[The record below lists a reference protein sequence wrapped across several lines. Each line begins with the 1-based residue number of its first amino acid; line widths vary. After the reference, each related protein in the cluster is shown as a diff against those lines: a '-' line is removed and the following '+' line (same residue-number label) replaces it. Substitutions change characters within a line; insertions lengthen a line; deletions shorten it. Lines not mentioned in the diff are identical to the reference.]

1 MLKVFAISTS
11 KVITEAVKVAVGM
24 RYPEFKDKVQG
35 FPIRTDEKSRT
46 IDRFRECAEAIEREI
61 QSGDLVHD
69 RFIGVLDFPRVE
81 GAKEIHSLSSVQ
93 GMLILAFPE
102 IQWVPLFKDAKLFDE
117 REIFKKI
124 EEEKRKRE
132 GGKKDE
138 TGRKENTAEQCEMNF
153 DLAVE
158 LCKGNY
164 TPLFDGDGLRG
175 HLMRRVHGWD
185 ASDKDHPDRGEMFTR
200 HDIALVVDEEPH
212 FVYMNSYT
220 AYRFGY
226 RVYPIPSGVCA
237 DKLLR
242 EPGCL
247 PLVRGLPIKKKNGKV
262 YEPTIVAFEDVC
274 LQFPDRTASYENEVA
289 FGSRRDENFKALR
302 DCHLRVVSTASQE
315 DEKFVKD
322 AEDKNVLPGKYFK
335 DLVSSD
341 GRSYRLC
348 DKRRETLRQRFVAG
362 WAHLKRRVFNICGD
376 WFGYWF
382 FTSLDFAVVAFLL
395 IGTFFW
401 KPAWAIP
408 VVVAV
413 FVFRGLFGKAIL
425 HQTRRLVGKIPFL
438 EKMRTCRQQKP
449 FMPLTFVNHDT
460 QKDVHD
466 HNVVRW
472 CVARKPLA
480 GIFGL
485 RNYCGLPNGRG
496 FKGIDSSEDI
506 KKLYRTARTKYQF
519 SYEEIVNESGH
530 AAPGAAQEVATF
542 LLRRCERMKDSII
555 DADGAIHAAV
565 LATVATELLNYKTPA
580 LSIEALHW
588 KHYYEVRAECEF
600 VGVRNREDM
609 EDRYIDIHN
618 SLRRICA
625 SGSGKVRA
633 EVFNS
638 GAAELMDALVRLLT
652 ENGKLDE
659 AAFFVRKSRMLHR
672 RLLRPIAKA
681 FFAYP
686 EWVLRTPLNFYFSIC
701 GFFLLFWICWY
712 LQYPDKGIWWAFGQS
727 MTVVISRNNV
737 EALTPEQE
745 IVVTLAKQVGILH
758 LAFLASNFMTFMQR
772 K

>member
-24 RYPEFKDKVQG
+24 RYPEFKDKVLG
-35 FPIRTDEKSRT
+35 FNIRTDEKART

-61 QSGDLVHD
+61 QEGDIVHD
-69 RFIGVLDFPRVE
+69 RFIGVLDVPRAE
-81 GAKEIHSLSSVQ
+81 SAKEMHSLSSVQ
-93 GMLILAFPE
+93 GMLVLAFPE
-102 IQWVPLFKDAKLFDE
+102 IQWVPLFRDAKLFDE
-117 REIFKKI
+117 REILRKI
-124 EEEKRKRE
+124 EEEKQKRE
-132 GGKKDE
+132 GGKKEEAKEKGKDE
-138 TGRKENTAEQCEMNF
+138 KRCEMTF
-153 DLAVE
+153 DLALE

-164 TPLFDGDGLRG
+164 SPLFDGDGLRG
-175 HLMRRVHGWD
+175 WLMKRVHGGD
-185 ASDKDHPDRGEMFTR
+185 DSESDKGEFFTR

-226 RVYPIPSGVCA
+226 RVYPIPSGACA

-242 EPGCL
+242 EPGNL
-247 PLVRGLPIKKKNGKV
+247 PSVRGLPIKKKDGV
-262 YEPTIVAFEDVC
+262 EFTPTVIAFEDVC
-274 LQFPDRTASYENEVA
+274 LQFPDRTAAYENETA
-289 FGSRRDENFKALR
+289 FGCRRDENFKVLR
-302 DCHLRVVSTASQE
+302 DCDLRVISTASQE
-315 DEKFVKD
+315 GEKFVKD
-322 AEDKNVLPGKYFK
+322 ADDKKLLPEKYFK
-335 DLVSSD
+335 ELASSD
-341 GRSYRLC
+341 GRPYRLC
-348 DKRRETLRQRFVAG
+348 DKQRKTFRQDIAAW
-362 WAHLKRRVFNICGD
+362 WAHQKRRWFNNCGD
-376 WFGYWF
+376 WFGYWL
-382 FTSLDFAVVAFLL
+382 FTTLDFGVVAAFL
-395 IGTFFW
+395 IGVFFW
-401 KPAWAIP
+401 KPAWMLPAI
-408 VVVAV
+408 ASV
-413 FVFRGLFGKAIL
+413 FIFRGVLGLKIL
-425 HQTRRLVGKIPFL
+425 HKIREVVGKIPFL
-438 EKMRTCRQQKP
+438 EKLRICRGQWP
-449 FMPLTFVNHDT
+449 FMPLMFVNHDT

-466 HNVVRW
+466 HKAVRW

-506 KKLYRTARTKYQF
+506 RKLYRTARTKFQF
-519 SYEEIVNESGH
+519 SYEEVVNESGH

-600 VGVRNREDM
+600 VGVRHREDM

-618 SLRRICA
+618 SMRRICA

-701 GFFLLFWICWY
+701 GFFLLFWIYWY
-712 LQYPDKGIWWAFGQS
+712 LQYPDKGVWWAFGQS

-758 LAFLASNFMTFMQR
+758 LAFLAGKFMTFMQR

>member
-1 MLKVFAISTS
+1 MIKVFAISS
-11 KVITEAVKVAVGM
+11 SRVITRVVAAALEI
-24 RYPEFKDKVQG
+24 RYPDLKNRVQTVLFRWDVDILDG
-35 FPIRTDEKSRT
+35 
-46 IDRFRECAEAIEREI
+46 FRECAEAIEREI
-61 QSGDLVHD
+61 QDGDLVHD
-69 RFIGVLDFPRVE
+69 RFIGVLDVPRAE
-81 GAKEIHSLSSVQ
+81 SAKEMHSLSSVQ
-93 GMLILAFPE
+93 GMLVLAFPE
-102 IQWVPLFKDAKLFDE
+102 IQWVPLFRDAKLFDE

-124 EEEKRKRE
+124 EEEKQKRE
-132 GGKKDE
+132 GGKKEEAKEKGKDE
-138 TGRKENTAEQCEMNF
+138 ERCEMTF
-153 DLAVE
+153 DLALE

-164 TPLFDGDGLRG
+164 SPLFDGDGLRG
-175 HLMRRVHGWD
+175 WLMKRVHGGD
-185 ASDKDHPDRGEMFTR
+185 DMDKGWFFTR
-200 HDIALVVDEEPH
+200 RDIALVVDEEPH

-226 RVYPIPSGVCA
+226 RVYPIPSGACA

-242 EPGCL
+242 EPGNL
-247 PLVRGLPIKKKNGKV
+247 PSVRGLPIKKKDGVEYK
-262 YEPTIVAFEDVC
+262 PTVIAFEDVC

-289 FGSRRDENFKALR
+289 FGSRRDENFKVLR
-302 DCHLRVVSTASQE
+302 DCHLRVVSTASQA

-335 DLVSSD
+335 GLTSSD

-348 DKRRETLRQRFVAG
+348 DKRRETLRQWFVAG

-382 FTSLDFAVVAFLL
+382 FTSLDFAVVALLL

-449 FMPLTFVNHDT
+449 FMPLMFVNHDT

-496 FKGIDSSEDI
+496 FKGVDSAEDI

-519 SYEEIVNESGH
+519 SYEEVVNESGH

-565 LATVATELLNYKTPA
+565 LAMVATELLNYKTPA

-600 VGVRNREDM
+600 VGVRHREDM

-638 GAAELMDALVRLLT
+638 GAAELVDALVRLLT

-681 FFAYP
+681 FLAYP

-701 GFFLLFWICWY
+701 GFFLLFWIYWY

-727 MTVVISRNNV
+727 MTVVISRSNV
-737 EALTPEQE
+737 KALTPEQE
-745 IVVTLAKQVGILH
+745 IVITLAKQVGILH

>member
-1 MLKVFAISTS
+1 MLKVFAISSS

-24 RYPEFKDKVQG
+24 RYPDLKDQVMTVL
-35 FPIRTDEKSRT
+35 IRQEAKNNL
-46 IDRFRECAEAIEREI
+46 DRFRECAEAIEREI
-61 QSGDLVHD
+61 RDGDLVHD
-69 RFIGVLDFPRVE
+69 RFIGVLDFPRAV
-81 GAKEIHSLSSVQ
+81 GAKDIHALSSVQ

-117 REIFKKI
+117 SEIFKKFD
-124 EEEKRKRE
+124 EKKAKDGEKKGELPKKGKR
-132 GGKKDE
+132 DE
-138 TGRKENTAEQCEMNF
+138 PCEMNF
-153 DLAVE
+153 DLALE

-175 HLMRRVHGWD
+175 WLMKRVHGGD
-185 ASDKDHPDRGEMFTR
+185 EEDKGWFFTR
-200 HDIALVVDEEPH
+200 RDIALVVDEEPH

-226 RVYPIPSGVCA
+226 RVYPISSGRCA
-237 DKLLR
+237 DRLLR
-242 EPGCL
+242 EKGRL
-247 PLVRGLPIKKKNGKV
+247 PCVRGLPTKKKES
-262 YEPTIVAFEDVC
+262 EPDYDPTVIAFEDVC
-274 LQFPDRTASYENEVA
+274 LQFPDRTASYENETA
-289 FGSRRDENFKALR
+289 FGHWRDENFNVLR
-302 DCHLRVVSTASQE
+302 DCHLRVISTASQKG
-315 DEKFVKD
+315 EKFVTGADGGKM
-322 AEDKNVLPGKYFK
+322 LPGKYFAGHA
-335 DLVSSD
+335 SSD
-341 GRSYRLC
+341 GRPYRQC
-348 DKRRETLRQRFVAG
+348 DKRRDTFRLGLARW
-362 WAHLKRRVFNICGD
+362 WAHCKRRALNICGD

-382 FTSLDFAVVAFLL
+382 FTSLDFAVMATLL

-401 KPAWAIP
+401 KPAWAVP

-413 FVFRGLFGKAIL
+413 FVFRGLFGQKIL
-425 HQTRRLVGKIPFL
+425 HQVRRVIGKIPFL
-438 EKMRTCRQQKP
+438 EKMRICREQKP
-449 FMPLTFVNHDT
+449 FMPLVFVNHDT

-466 HNVVRW
+466 HKVVRW
-472 CVARKPLA
+472 CVAQKPLA

-485 RNYCGLPNGRG
+485 RNWCGLPNGRG
-496 FKGIDSSEDI
+496 FKGIDSAEDI
-506 KKLYRTARTKYQF
+506 KRLYRKARTKFQF
-519 SYEEIVNESGH
+519 SYDEVINESGH

-542 LLRRCERMKDSII
+542 LLRRCERMKDGII

-600 VGVRNREDM
+600 VGVRHREDM

-638 GAAELMDALVRLLT
+638 GAAELIDALVRLLT

-672 RLLRPIAKA
+672 RLLRPMARA
-681 FFAYP
+681 FLAYP
-686 EWVLRTPLNFYFSIC
+686 EWVLRTPFNFACSIC
-701 GFFLLFWICWY
+701 GFFLLFWVYWF

-737 EALTPEQE
+737 DAITPEQE

-758 LAFLASNFMTFMQR
+758 LAFLAGNFMTFMQR